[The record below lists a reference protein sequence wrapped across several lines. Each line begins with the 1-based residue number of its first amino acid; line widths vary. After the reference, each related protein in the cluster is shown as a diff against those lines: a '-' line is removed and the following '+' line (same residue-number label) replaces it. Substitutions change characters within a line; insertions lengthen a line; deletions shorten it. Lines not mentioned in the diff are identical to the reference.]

1 MASASFDRYDGEAM
15 TRTSTFLAMLTALCV
30 GSVTMGAQP
39 AQNAKPAKPKG
50 VVIRGCLTGW
60 TLTHLDP
67 DDATLNI
74 PDKLRV
80 KSLRVIRDQVTAL
93 NGHQVEVIGSLS
105 GIPGQSRSVL
115 VTDSDKA
122 KLYIGGGDKNLG
134 EDLGVDRN
142 EPPTV
147 YARTIKEVAEKCLAA
162 GG

>member
-1 MASASFDRYDGEAM
+1 MTN
-15 TRTSTFLAMLTALCV
+15 TRTVLVILAALCV
-30 GSVTMGAQP
+30 GRVTMGAQA

-80 KSLRVIRDQVTAL
+80 RSLRVIRDQVTAL

-147 YARTIKEVAEKCLAA
+147 YARTIKDVAEKCPAA
-162 GG
+162 GR

>member
-1 MASASFDRYDGEAM
+1 M
-15 TRTSTFLAMLTALCV
+15 TRTRTVLAILTALCV
-30 GSVTMGAQP
+30 GSVTMGAQ
-39 AQNAKPAKPKG
+39 ATQNAKPAKPKG
-50 VVIRGCLTGW
+50 VVTRGCLTGW

-67 DDATLNI
+67 DDATLNV

-80 KSLRVIRDQVTAL
+80 RSLRVIRDQVTAL

-147 YARTIKEVAEKCLAA
+147 YARTIKDVAEKCQAA
-162 GG
+162 GH

>member
-1 MASASFDRYDGEAM
+1 MIV
-15 TRTSTFLAMLTALCV
+15 TALCV
-30 GSVTMGAQP
+30 GSVTIGAQ
-39 AQNAKPAKPKG
+39 ATQTAKPAKPKG

-74 PDKLRV
+74 PDKVRV
-80 KSLRVIRDQVTAL
+80 NSLRVIRDQVTAL

-115 VTDSDKA
+115 VTESDKA

-147 YARTIKEVAEKCLAA
+147 YARTIKDVAEKCLGA
-162 GG
+162 GH

>member
-1 MASASFDRYDGEAM
+1 MTS
-15 TRTSTFLAMLTALCV
+15 TRTVLVILTTLCV
-30 GSVTMGAQP
+30 GSVTIAAQP
-39 AQNAKPAKPKG
+39 AQNAKPAKLKG

-147 YARTIKEVAEKCLAA
+147 YARTIKEVAEKCA
-162 GG
+162 G